1 MKRRLQSRSLLRICS
16 VFEKRSLRDIF
27 QAEKQKNGKNGEKN
41 EKKSK
46 KRFAKAKYAGYII
59 HMFAYHTVETVSA
72 MCSGGGT
79 GRRVWLRSIWS
90 DPWGFESPLEYHFFE

>member
-1 MKRRLQSRSLLRICS
+1 MNTAYSL
-16 VFEKRSLRDIF
+16 
-27 QAEKQKNGKNGEKN
+27 
-41 EKKSK
+41 
-46 KRFAKAKYAGYII
+46 AKAKYAGYII

-90 DPWGFESPLEYHFFE
+90 DPWGFKSPLEYHFFVMYGPT